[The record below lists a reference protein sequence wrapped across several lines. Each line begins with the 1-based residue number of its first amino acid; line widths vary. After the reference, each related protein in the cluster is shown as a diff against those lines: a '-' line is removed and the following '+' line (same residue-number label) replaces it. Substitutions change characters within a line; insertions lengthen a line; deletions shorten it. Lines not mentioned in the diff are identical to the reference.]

1 MESNIRDC
9 LKNLENSLVYSRS
22 SKPLENNTVI
32 PLKISQADGIAL
44 DFRYDQSSIALKF

>member
-1 MESNIRDC
+1 MDSNIRDC
-9 LKNLENSLVYSRS
+9 LKNLENGLVYSRS

-32 PLKISQADGIAL
+32 PPKISQADGIAL